1 MCGTA
6 RSAKS
11 GGPEFGNPLHDLQT
25 VSRVRAEDRQQFVED
40 ARYGEA
46 GLTSDLF
53 RDVVTGTNYQDR
65 LKIKEERDQTKG
77 NTRLHR
83 SDQLGSPM
91 GGQDSNINY

>member
-11 GGPEFGNPLHDLQT
+11 GGPEFGNPLQDLQT
-25 VSRVRAEDRQQFVED
+25 VSRVRSEDRQQFVED

-46 GLTSDLF
+46 GLTSDAF

-65 LKIKEERDQTKG
+65 LKIKEDQTVKG
-77 NTRLHR
+77 NTRLQG
-83 SDQLGSPM
+83 SNQLGS
-91 GGQDSNINY
+91 GLSGSDSNINY